1 MTFNVAM
8 SGLRAAHKRL
18 EVAGNNIANVG
29 TVGFKSSRAEFSA
42 LYSSAQLGSS
52 AHSVGDGV
60 RLANVAQN
68 FNAGDA
74 MSSDGAP
81 LDMRI
86 QGGGFFVV
94 SERGALGYTRAG
106 AFHKDAEDFIVD
118 SAGNRLQG
126 YGVDDDGQVLVGMR
140 TDLKID
146 TSVMQARATRELKQ
160 AVNLGS
166 AMPSLAALREFNPL
180 EPGSYTR
187 VISRA
192 VRDAGVPEVVEMV
205 DASGTV
211 TRPGVP
217 AVAPADH
224 EFKQYLVKTDADR
237 WTLYVTVDGRNPL
250 DPGSDKPLQW
260 SLQRRSD
267 GSVVLA
273 GGNQQISKV
282 SDTEFSL
289 SGWQPALQVNGRWQ
303 ASAAGPGGPLILP
316 LLDGADHALSDA
328 DPLMERPVPVFRP
341 GNIASFSKTF
351 SSSIHD
357 SLGNP
362 HELQQYFVKD
372 GTNSWKM
379 HVLVNGRNPANPQ
392 SAEPL
397 TAGLLFNANGTLAS
411 VTGGVGLELDRD
423 ALVLKHWLPA
433 RAGGSAGRDWVIN
446 GASAHPEGV
455 RIQVDRMT
463 QYSADTAQ
471 LSSHADGHASGMLAG
486 VGVGRDGVLRASYTN
501 GLSRDIGQVMLA
513 RFANEQGLLPDSDTH
528 WSATHASGAAMFGV
542 PGSMGAGGIIARSLE
557 ASNVEL
563 SAELIELVQAQTAF
577 QANSKA
583 ISTQTTVLQALIQST

>member
-42 LYSSAQLGSS
+42 LYSSAQAGSS
-52 AHSVGDGV
+52 VHNVGDGV

-68 FNAGDA
+68 FNAGDV

-86 QGGGFFVV
+86 QGDGFFVI

-126 YGVDDDGQVLVGMR
+126 YAVDAEGQVLVGMR

-146 TSVMQARATRELKQ
+146 TAVMQARATHELKQ
-160 AVNLGS
+160 AMNLGS
-166 AMPSLAALREFNPL
+166 VMPSLAALREFNPA
-180 EPGSYTR
+180 EPDSFTR
-187 VISRA
+187 VISRT
-192 VRDAGVPEVVEMV
+192 VRDTGIPEVAELV
-205 DASGTV
+205 DANGMV
-211 TRPGVP
+211 TRPGAP
-217 AVAPADH
+217 AVAPVEH
-224 EFKQYLVKTDADR
+224 EFKQFLVKTDADR

-260 SLQRRSD
+260 SLQKRPD
-267 GSVVLA
+267 GTVVFA
-273 GGNQQISKV
+273 GGSDQIKKI
-282 SDTEFSL
+282 SDTEFAL
-289 SGWQPALQVNGRWQ
+289 NGWQPAHQVNGQWL
-303 ASAAGPGGPLILP
+303 ASGAGVSGPLSLP
-316 LLDGADHALSDA
+316 LIEGADIALSDA
-328 DPLMERPVPVFRP
+328 DPLMARPLPVFRP
-341 GNIASFSKTF
+341 GDPASFNKTF

-372 GTNSWKM
+372 GINSWKM
-379 HVLVNGRNPANPQ
+379 HVLVNGRNPADPQ
-392 SAEPL
+392 STDPL
-397 TAGLLFNANGTLAS
+397 TASLLFNANGSLAS
-411 VTGGVGLELDRD
+411 VTGGPGLTLDRD
-423 ALVLKHWLPA
+423 ALVLKQWLPA
-433 RAGGSAGRDWVIN
+433 RMSDATGRGWVAN
-446 GASAHPEGV
+446 GAAAHPEGV
-455 RIQVDRMT
+455 RIQVERFT
-463 QYSADTAQ
+463 QHNTDTAQ
-471 LSSHADGHASGMLAG
+471 LSSHVDGHAPGMLAG
-486 VGVGRDGVLRASYTN
+486 LGVGRDGVLRAAYTN
-501 GLSRDIGQVMLA
+501 GLHRDIGQVMLA
-513 RFANEQGLLPDSDTH
+513 RFANEQGLLPVSDTR
-528 WSATHASGAAMFGV
+528 WSATQASGAAIFGA
-542 PGSMGAGGIIARSLE
+542 PGAAGVGAIIAQSLE

-577 QANSKA
+577 QANSKS
-583 ISTQTTVLQALIQST
+583 ISTLTNVLQTLIQST

>member
-42 LYSSAQLGSS
+42 LYSSSQLGSS
-52 AHSVGDGV
+52 VHNIGDGV
-60 RLANVAQN
+60 RLADVAQN

-86 QGGGFFVV
+86 QGSGFFVV

-126 YGVDDDGQVLVGMR
+126 YGVDDDGRVLVGMR

-146 TSVMQARATRELKQ
+146 TSVMQARATRELEQ
-160 AVNLGS
+160 AVNLSS
-166 AMPSLAALREFNPL
+166 AMPSLAALREFNPA

-187 VISRA
+187 VMTRT
-192 VRDAGVPEVVEMV
+192 VRDAGIAEVVEMV
-205 DASGTV
+205 DASGVV

-217 AVAPADH
+217 AVAPEDH
-224 EFKQYLVKTDADR
+224 EFRQYLVKTDADR

-250 DPGSDKPLQW
+250 DAGSDKPLQW
-260 SLQRRSD
+260 SLQKRPD
-267 GSVVLA
+267 GSVVLT
-273 GGNQQISKV
+273 GGSEHIKKV
-282 SDTEFSL
+282 SDAEFSL
-289 SGWQPALQVNGRWQ
+289 SGWQPARQVNGQWL
-303 ASAAGPGGPLILP
+303 ASAAGSAGPLALP
-316 LLDGADHALSDA
+316 LMEGGDHALSDA
-328 DPLMERPVPVFRP
+328 DPLLERPVPVFRP
-341 GNIASFSKTF
+341 ADLGSFNKTF
-351 SSSIHD
+351 SSTLHD

-379 HVLVNGRNPANPQ
+379 HVLVNGRNPADPQ
-392 SAEPL
+392 SAEPV
-397 TAGLLFNANGTLAS
+397 TASLLFNANGTLAS
-411 VTGGVGLELDRD
+411 VTGAAGLDLDRG

-433 RAGGSAGRDWVIN
+433 RLSDASGRGWVAN
-446 GASAHPEGV
+446 GAAAHPDGV
-455 RIQVDRMT
+455 RIQVDRLT
-463 QYSADTAQ
+463 QHNADTA
-471 LSSHADGHASGMLAG
+471 LLASRPDGHAPGMLAG
-486 VGVGRDGVLRASYTN
+486 IGIGRDGVLSAAYTN
-501 GLSRDIGQVMLA
+501 GLHRAIGQVMLA
-513 RFANEQGLLPDSDTH
+513 RFANEQGLLPVSDTR
-528 WSATHASGAAMFGV
+528 WSAAQASGAAMFGV
-542 PGSMGAGGIIARSLE
+542 PGGAGAGGIVAQSLE

-583 ISTQTTVLQALIQST
+583 ISTQTTVLQTLIQST

>member
-52 AHSVGDGV
+52 VHNIGDGV
-60 RLANVAQN
+60 RLASVSQN

-86 QGGGFFVV
+86 QGGGFFVI
-94 SERGALGYTRAG
+94 SERGALSYTRAG

-118 SAGNRLQG
+118 SAGKRLQG
-126 YGVDDDGQVLVGMR
+126 YGVDDDGQVQVGMR

-146 TSVMQARATRELKQ
+146 TSVMQARAAHELKQ

-166 AMPSLAALREFNPL
+166 AMPSLATLREFNPA

-187 VISRA
+187 VITRTVS
-192 VRDAGVPEVVEMV
+192 DAGIAEVAEIV
-205 DASGTV
+205 DANGVV

-260 SLQRRSD
+260 SLQKRPD
-267 GSVVLA
+267 GSAVLA
-273 GGNQQISKV
+273 GGSEHIKKV
-282 SDTEFSL
+282 SDAEFSL
-289 SGWQPALQVNGRWQ
+289 SGWQPARQVNGQWL
-303 ASAAGPGGPLILP
+303 ASVAGAGGPLALS
-316 LLDGADHALSDA
+316 LMDGADHALSEV

-341 GNIASFSKTF
+341 GDLASFNKTF
-351 SSSIHD
+351 SSTLHD

-372 GTNSWKM
+372 GINSWKM
-379 HVLVNGRNPANPQ
+379 HVLVNGRNPANPH
-392 SAEPL
+392 SADPL
-397 TAGLLFNANGTLAS
+397 TASLLFDANGTLAS
-411 VTGGVGLELDRD
+411 VTGGLGLELDRD

-433 RAGGSAGRDWVIN
+433 RISDSAGRGWVAN
-446 GASAHPEGV
+446 GAAAHPEGV
-455 RIQVDRMT
+455 RIQVDRIT
-463 QYSADTAQ
+463 QYNADTAQ
-471 LSSHADGHASGMLAG
+471 LSSHVDGHASGMLIG
-486 VGVGRDGVLRASYTN
+486 LGVGRDGALRATYTN

-513 RFANEQGLLPDSDTH
+513 RFANEQGLLPGSDTH
-528 WSATHASGAAMFGV
+528 WSETHASGAAMFDV
-542 PGSMGAGGIIARSLE
+542 PGAMGMGAIIAQSLE

-563 SAELIELVQAQTAF
+563 SAQLIELVQAQTAF

-583 ISTQTTVLQALIQST
+583 ISTQTTVLQTLIQST